1 MMHPNWN
8 DIYMVLAAFLAG
20 SLLGLEREYHSK
32 PAGFRT
38 MILITVGSTLFTM
51 LSVGMSTSGDRIA
64 SNIVTGVGFIGG
76 GVIFK
81 EGLNARGI
89 TSASAIWLAAA
100 IGMAIGFQHFE
111 LAFIVTLLALLVLIF
126 LTRIE
131 KRVHR
136 WNEEKFYKVSFV
148 RDVDAKESIE
158 GFCTRTHIA
167 FERVKLQK
175 DNSGITVIYKIE
187 AGHRRHRQLEAF
199 LVESK
204 EVLGFEV

>member
-1 MMHPNWN
+1 MIHPNWN
-8 DIYMVLAAFLAG
+8 DIYTVLAAFLAG
-20 SLLGLEREYHSK
+20 SMLGLEREFHSK

-51 LSVGMSTSGDRIA
+51 LSVGLSASGDRIA

-100 IGMAIGFQHFE
+100 IGMSIGFKHFE
-111 LAFIVTLLALLVLIF
+111 LAFVVTILALLVLIF
-126 LTRIE
+126 LTRFE

-158 GFCTRTHIA
+158 GFCKRKRIA
-167 FERVKLQK
+167 FERVKLLK
-175 DNSGITVIYKIE
+175 DNNGITVIYKVE
-187 AGHRRHRQLEAF
+187 AGHSRHRQLEAF
-199 LVESK
+199 LVESA
-204 EVLGFEV
+204 EVLGCEV

>member
-1 MMHPNWN
+1 MIHPNWN
-8 DIYMVLAAFLAG
+8 DLYTVLAAFLAG
-20 SLLGLEREYHSK
+20 SLLGLEREFHSK

-38 MILITVGSTLFTM
+38 MILITVGSALFTM

-111 LAFIVTLLALLVLIF
+111 LAFIVTILALLVLIF

-158 GFCTRTHIA
+158 GFCSRKQIA
-167 FERVKLQK
+167 FERVKLLK

-187 AGHRRHRQLEAF
+187 AGHSRHRQLEAF

>member
-1 MMHPNWN
+1 MIHPNWN
-8 DIYMVLAAFLAG
+8 DLYTVLAAFLAG
-20 SLLGLEREYHSK
+20 SLLGLEREFHSK

-38 MILITVGSTLFTM
+38 WILITVGSALFTM

-111 LAFIVTLLALLVLIF
+111 LAFIVTTLALLVLIF
-126 LTRIE
+126 LTRIQ

-158 GFCTRTHIA
+158 GFCTRKHIA
-167 FERVKLQK
+167 FERVKLLK

-187 AGHRRHRQLEAF
+187 AGHSRHRQLEASRDR
-199 LVESK
+199 LSNTGK
-204 EVLGFEV
+204 CQN